1 MNLRSYWSYDFPSS
15 VVVFLVALPLCLGI
29 ALASGA
35 PLFSGLLAGIVGG
48 IVVGSLSGS
57 QLSVSGPAAGLT
69 TIVLDAILKLGT
81 FEAFL
86 LSVVLAGII
95 QIILGVVKAG
105 SIGNFFPLA
114 VIKGMLAGIGLILIL
129 KQVPHAVGFDADFE
143 GDESFFQADG
153 RNTFTEIIEAFNY
166 ISAGAVIISVLSV
179 FLLVVWGSNTLMRY
193 RFFRTVPAPLIV
205 VLVGIG
211 LNALFESFFPG
222 LTIDSKHLVS
232 LPVISE
238 STGVSAFLRLP
249 DFSMWKDPR
258 IYTTA
263 ITLAIVASLETLL
276 SIEACDKIDPE
287 RRSTPLNRELKAQGA
302 GNLISGLLG
311 GLPVT
316 SVIVR
321 SSANVNA
328 GARSKASTISHG
340 FILLS
345 SVLLIPGV
353 LKLIPLSCLAGI
365 LLVTG
370 YKLAKPSSFVAMFKK
385 GYDQFL
391 PFVAT
396 VVFVVF
402 TNLLLGVFLGIC
414 FSLLFILKTNFQK
427 AIILVSESN
436 KYLIK
441 FTKDVTFL
449 NKATLRETLAQ
460 VPNDAQ
466 LIIDGS
472 KAGFID
478 PDILET
484 VRDFTETARSK
495 NILVDVNGIK
505 NW

>member
-1 MNLRSYWSYDFPSS
+1 MNLRSFWSSDFPSS

-57 QLSVSGPAAGLT
+57 PLSVSGPAAGLT

-81 FEAFL
+81 YEAFL
-86 LSVVLAGII
+86 LSVVLAGVI
-95 QIILGVVKAG
+95 QIILGVIKAG
-105 SIGNFFPLA
+105 SIGNFFPVA

-129 KQVPHAVGFDADFE
+129 KQIPHAVGFDADYE

-153 RNTFTEIIEAFNY
+153 RNTFTEIIEALNY
-166 ISAGAVIISVLSV
+166 ISPGAVIISVISV
-179 FLLVVWGSNTLMRY
+179 FLLVVWGSQTLSRY
-193 RFFRTVPAPLIV
+193 KFFRTVPAPLIV
-205 VLVGIG
+205 VIVGIG

-222 LTIDSKHLVS
+222 LAIDSKHLVS
-232 LPVISE
+232 LPTISE
-238 STGVSAFLRLP
+238 STGVSAFLTMP
-249 DFSMWKDPR
+249 DFSSWKDPR

-276 SIEACDKIDPE
+276 SIEACDKMDPE

-321 SSANVNA
+321 SSANVNS

-340 FILLS
+340 VILLG
-345 SVLLIPGV
+345 SVLLIPGL
-353 LKLIPLSCLAGI
+353 LKLIPLSCLAGV

-370 YKLAKPSSFVAMFKK
+370 YKLTKPSSFVEMFKK
-385 GYDQFL
+385 GYAQFL

-396 VVFVVF
+396 VLFVVF
-402 TNLLLGVFLGIC
+402 TNLLLGVFLGIVVA
-414 FSLLFILKTNFQK
+414 LIFILKTNFQK
-427 AIILVSESN
+427 AIILVSETD

-449 NKATLRETLAQ
+449 NKATLREALVQ
-460 VPNDAQ
+460 VPNDTQ
-466 LIIDGS
+466 LVIDGS
-472 KAGFID
+472 RAGFID

-495 NILVDVNGIK
+495 NIQVDINGIK
-505 NW
+505 NL